1 MQSTIYAE
9 ISQFKPKKLE
19 KGKRVKESSLTSHVR
34 AIKKDIAINN
44 LQEGKVMYQHLS
56 THKNPTYEDGIKTIP
71 FESCLIHNKC
81 NRITSENGQ
90 KLRVRTEPKW
100 LTDLSMWQKDENGV
114 LGLTGV
120 YSSNDFKA
128 SNHRK
133 IKSLNRFCDKYQP
146 LFEQRKCTLLF
157 LTFTNANKCKPWVTM
172 IKIIR
177 EYFKREG
184 NPILDFVWTGEVSEN
199 LHWHYHLCIAID
211 RVKWKKIP
219 ERYKF
224 ENIWGQRT
232 QIDFVKKNVKYY
244 MSKYFAKSNY
254 RIEGKRSYGI
264 SKIKK

>member
-81 NRITSENGQ
+81 NRITSEIGQ

-100 LTDLSMWQKDENGV
+100 LTDLSMWQKDEYGV

-133 IKSLNRFCDKYQP
+133 IKALNRFCDKYQP

-177 EYFKREG
+177 EYFKRWNRCRLPNEISRAQAWKIDLYFLKIFWTKRALF
-184 NPILDFVWTGEVSEN
+184 NPRKFSILT
-199 LHWHYHLCIAID
+199 
-211 RVKWKKIP
+211 KK
-219 ERYKF
+219 K
-224 ENIWGQRT
+224 
-232 QIDFVKKNVKYY
+232 V
-244 MSKYFAKSNY
+244 
-254 RIEGKRSYGI
+254 
-264 SKIKK
+264 